1 MNRNLTKRETGMLLF
16 LVILVIALGY
26 FKLIF
31 EPIQEQ
37 TAQYKNDTVQEQS
50 ELDMELVRLNQMED
64 MQRKIEEVT
73 ASGEETT
80 IPEYDNSGRLM
91 TDLHRILNTAMD
103 YSLDFSQ
110 GTTQDNY
117 IVLRPVTMSF
127 QTRTYAQ
134 ARAIIDALSESE
146 NVNQVSDLSIRMDEG
161 REGASVQ
168 TDLVITYFEVILK

>member
-1 MNRNLTKRETGMLLF
+1 MNRELTKRETAMLLF

-31 EPIQEQ
+31 EPIQDQ
-37 TAQYKNDTVQEQS
+37 TARYQSDTVQEQS
-50 ELDMELVRLNQMED
+50 ELELVRLDQMQK
-64 MQRKIEEVT
+64 MQQKIDEVR
-73 ASGEETT
+73 ASGEERT

-91 TDLHRILNTAMD
+91 LDLHRILGTAMD

-110 GTTQDNY
+110 STTQNNY
-117 IVLRPVTMSF
+117 VVLRPVTMSF

-134 ARAIIDALSESE
+134 ARAIVDALSESE
-146 NVNQVSDLSIRMDEG
+146 NMNQISDLSIRMDEG
-161 REGASVQ
+161 SEGASVR